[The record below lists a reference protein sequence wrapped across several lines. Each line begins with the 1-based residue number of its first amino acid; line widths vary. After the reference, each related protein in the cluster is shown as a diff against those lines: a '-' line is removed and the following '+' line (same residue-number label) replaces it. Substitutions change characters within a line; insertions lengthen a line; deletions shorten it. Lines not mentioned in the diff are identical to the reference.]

1 MMDPRITA
9 MSADL
14 RRAELAAEAAERR
27 RVTKTSEEAAETPQ
41 PAAPPRPVRRAA
53 TA

>member
-1 MMDPRITA
+1 MDPRITA
-9 MSADL
+9 MSAEL

-27 RVTKTSEEAAETPQ
+27 QGKKTSEEAEAVPR
-41 PAAPPRPVRRAA
+41 PAARPRPVRRAA

>member
-1 MMDPRITA
+1 MDPRITA
-9 MSADL
+9 MSAEL

-27 RVTKTSEEAAETPQ
+27 RVKETREEVAEAPQ
-41 PAAPPRPVRRAA
+41 PAAQPKPVRRAA